1 MKKTKTSLAFLL
13 IVFALTAGFIH
24 PLLAGVIRDSI
35 SGDLEFRAY
44 YDQISGNEDL
54 SFKDEGFNYL
64 TDLYLYYQPSREETN
79 GIQYRGMVYLQG
91 TDDEQYQTRG
101 DEWRLQNIYLTAT
114 RPEKWEFTGG
124 YFSNRYTRYTMNS
137 TLLGVDGWFKPTE
150 NFRMR
155 IFAGR
160 EHRARG
166 DEQFARYA
174 GGIRAEVERFDN
186 HLLGFNYVH
195 SKDHESS
202 LDSGEKDTIS
212 DTEDNEVYSFDYT
225 GSFFDKML
233 QAEAEIAMSEG
244 DTGGKDGYDNEKA
257 QRIQLRFR
265 PLRQTRLSGKY
276 EKVDPDFKTLQGFA
290 SSNRERYEF
299 KLDQQISKNWDLEA
313 DYITWEDG
321 LGDEIKEREIKNWRG
336 RTVYRTESEILGRQ
350 EWSLSFEKRKDKESK
365 QTDEQIWEIGLDNS
379 FSRKHRLEIYYSYE
393 EDDAD
398 SDQLGLWRANYT
410 GQFEP
415 YEFPVRYNL
424 NTEYREDEDESLSGS
439 NTDRR
444 YRIENNLDLGR
455 GRRETLSLFHHYQN
469 EDSANTEEIIR
480 VSYGAG
486 YSYLFSRETG
496 NTLSLIYEVND
507 VTDKEDPSRDYKEK
521 TIELNTKISF

>member
-1 MKKTKTSLAFLL
+1 
-13 IVFALTAGFIH
+13 
-24 PLLAGVIRDSI
+24 
-35 SGDLEFRAY
+35 
-44 YDQISGNEDL
+44 
-54 SFKDEGFNYL
+54 
-64 TDLYLYYQPSREETN
+64 
-79 GIQYRGMVYLQG
+79 
-91 TDDEQYQTRG
+91 
-101 DEWRLQNIYLTAT
+101 
-114 RPEKWEFTGG
+114 
-124 YFSNRYTRYTMNS
+124 
-137 TLLGVDGWFKPTE
+137 
-150 NFRMR
+150 
-155 IFAGR
+155 
-160 EHRARG
+160 
-166 DEQFARYA
+166 
-174 GGIRAEVERFDN
+174 
-186 HLLGFNYVH
+186 
-195 SKDHESS
+195 
-202 LDSGEKDTIS
+202 
-212 DTEDNEVYSFDYT
+212 
-225 GSFFDKML
+225 
-233 QAEAEIAMSEG
+233 MSEG

-336 RTVYRTESEILGRQ
+336 RTVYRTASEILGRQ
-350 EWSLSFEKRKDKESK
+350 EWSLSFEKREDKESK